1 MPKSKRPLALFEG
14 RLTPARIAEGMNA
27 AERNAKRLAED
38 ARFLLD
44 GKRYATATAIAILA
58 IEEAGKSTVLRG
70 MSVAKT
76 DEELKKAWKEYRS
89 HTRKNVLW
97 ILRDMVRGGARKLD
111 DFGPMFDP
119 ESDHPYVLDQ
129 IKQLGFYTDCVG
141 KGKWAEPSNV
151 INEDLAKSLVET
163 AEHLASEQFVTPQH
177 VELWIKH
184 MGPVQKSSLA
194 WLKKAFE
201 NYYAELQEK
210 GLAPSGDNLAT
221 HLIEGRIGA
230 KGDVPRNVER
240 VR

>member
-1 MPKSKRPLALFEG
+1 MPKVKRPLALFEG
-14 RLTPARIAEGMNA
+14 RLTPAKIAEGMNA
-27 AERNAKRLAED
+27 AERNAKRLAQD

-44 GKRYATATAIAILA
+44 GKRFATATAIAILA

-76 DEELKKAWKEYRS
+76 DDEIKKAWKEYRS

-97 ILRDMVRGGARKLD
+97 VLRDMIRGGARKLD

-141 KGKWAEPSNV
+141 KGKWAEPNNV
-151 INEDLAKSLVET
+151 INEDLTKSLVQT
-163 AEHLASEQFVTPQH
+163 AEQLASEQFVTPQH

-184 MGPVQKSSLA
+184 MAPVQKSSLT

-210 GLAPSGDNLAT
+210 GLAPPGANLAT
-221 HLIEGRIGA
+221 QLIEGRIGTKA
-230 KGDVPRNVER
+230 QSGSNLD
-240 VR
+240 